1 MTLTA
6 ENCDAPVKTSNDKA
20 QVCSTLEPAATEP
33 TPNEKPKTPTAALS
47 VKQATMAGR
56 NVASFHQGRLG
67 ADSFTFARLRAQ
79 PRYRHAVRI
88 LLVTWEFPPET
99 VGGVG
104 AHVDGLSK
112 SLAKDGH
119 EVCIFTLA
127 AHGVASDQIVA
138 GVRIIRANVDL
149 PWLPDDD
156 AVSFVAS
163 GNHHLTAL
171 FAHLGSWRP
180 DVVHAHDWRSA
191 WAGQSLATMCAVP
204 LVTTFHSTES
214 GRHGGN
220 VPEGNS
226 ASIHSVESWIAN
238 TSQRVICCSRFMQR
252 EVIDGFELIPDQ
264 VQLIPNGVDVDVW
277 SPSGE
282 QDRSM
287 LVLAWGRVQY
297 EKGFQVLAQAIG
309 RLRGRVPGIH
319 CIIAGRGPYLPELQS
334 QVDIEGVSDLVQLAG
349 YVADDELRTLLH
361 QAGCV
366 VIPSLYEPF
375 GIVALESLAANA
387 PTIVA
392 RTGGLAEI
400 MEGTETSLMFEPG
413 NAKELATR
421 IERVLMN
428 PSVSNKMQQ
437 QGSEVLHSRFSWDA
451 IARST
456 IGAYDIARTG
466 L

>member
-1 MTLTA
+1 M
-6 ENCDAPVKTSNDKA
+6 
-20 QVCSTLEPAATEP
+20 
-33 TPNEKPKTPTAALS
+33 
-47 VKQATMAGR
+47 
-56 NVASFHQGRLG
+56 
-67 ADSFTFARLRAQ
+67 
-79 PRYRHAVRI
+79 RI

-119 EVCIFTLA
+119 DVCIVTVA
-127 AHGVASDQIVA
+127 APGIVEDQVVA
-138 GVRIIRANVDL
+138 GVRIIRADVDL
-149 PWLPDDD
+149 PWFPEDD
-156 AVSFVAS
+156 AVGFVSS
-163 GNHHLTAL
+163 GNHHITAL
-171 FAHLGSWRP
+171 LAQLDDWHP

-191 WAGQSLATMCAVP
+191 WAGLTLATLCAAP

-220 VPEGNS
+220 VPEGDP

-238 TSQRVICCSRFMQR
+238 VSQRVICCSRFMQR
-252 EVIDGFELIPDQ
+252 EVIDGFELMPDQ
-264 VQLIPNGVDVDVW
+264 VHLIPNGVDVDEWAPNGV
-277 SPSGE
+277 
-282 QDRSM
+282 QQRNM

-309 RLRGRVPGIH
+309 RLRGRVPGIR
-319 CIIAGRGPYLPELQS
+319 CVIAGRGPYLPELQS
-334 QVDIEGVSDLVQLAG
+334 QVDIEGVSDLVHLAG
-349 YVADDELRTLLH
+349 YVTDEELRLLLH
-361 QAGCV
+361 EAGCV

-400 MEGTETSLMFEPG
+400 MEGTEASLMFEPG

-428 PSVSNKMQQ
+428 PHVSQNMQA
-437 QGSEVLHSRFSWDA
+437 QGAEILHARFSWDA

-456 IGAYDIARTG
+456 VSAYETARAE

>member
-1 MTLTA
+1 M
-6 ENCDAPVKTSNDKA
+6 
-20 QVCSTLEPAATEP
+20 
-33 TPNEKPKTPTAALS
+33 
-47 VKQATMAGR
+47 
-56 NVASFHQGRLG
+56 
-67 ADSFTFARLRAQ
+67 
-79 PRYRHAVRI
+79 RI

-127 AHGVASDQIVA
+127 APGIVEDQILA
-138 GVRIIRANVDL
+138 GVRIIRADIDL
-149 PWLPDDD
+149 PWLPEND
-156 AVSFVAS
+156 AVGFVSS
-163 GNHHLTAL
+163 GNHHITAL
-171 FAHLGSWRP
+171 LAQLDDWRP

-191 WAGQSLATMCAVP
+191 WAGHTLANLCAVP
-204 LVTTFHSTES
+204 LVTTFHSTAR

-220 VPEGNS
+220 VPDGDP

-238 TSQRVICCSRFMQR
+238 VSQRVICCSRFMQR
-252 EVIDGFELIPDQ
+252 EVIDGFELMPDH

-277 SPSGE
+277 APIGD
-282 QDRSM
+282 QYRSR

-309 RLRGRVPGIH
+309 RLRGRVPGIR
-319 CIIAGRGPYLPELQS
+319 CVIAGRGPYLPELQS
-334 QVDIEGVSDLVQLAG
+334 QVDIEGVSDLVHLAG
-349 YVADDELRTLLH
+349 YVTDEELRSLLH
-361 QAGCV
+361 EAGCV

-400 MEGTETSLMFEPG
+400 MEGTEASLMFDPG

-428 PSVSNKMQQ
+428 PHVSQNMQA
-437 QGSEVLHSRFSWDA
+437 QGAEILHARFSWDA

-456 IGAYDIARTG
+456 VSAYETARAE

>member
-1 MTLTA
+1 M
-6 ENCDAPVKTSNDKA
+6 
-20 QVCSTLEPAATEP
+20 
-33 TPNEKPKTPTAALS
+33 
-47 VKQATMAGR
+47 
-56 NVASFHQGRLG
+56 
-67 ADSFTFARLRAQ
+67 
-79 PRYRHAVRI
+79 RI

-127 AHGVASDQIVA
+127 APGIVEDQILA
-138 GVRIIRANVDL
+138 GVRIIRADIDL
-149 PWLPDDD
+149 PWLPEND
-156 AVSFVAS
+156 AVGFVSS
-163 GNHHLTAL
+163 GNHHITAL
-171 FAHLGSWRP
+171 LAQLDDWRP

-191 WAGQSLATMCAVP
+191 WAGHTLANLCAVP
-204 LVTTFHSTES
+204 LVTTFHSTAR

-220 VPEGNS
+220 VPDGDP

-238 TSQRVICCSRFMQR
+238 VSQRVICCSRFMQR
-252 EVIDGFELIPDQ
+252 EVIDGFELMPDH

-277 SPSGE
+277 APIGD
-282 QDRSM
+282 QYRSR

-309 RLRGRVPGIH
+309 RLRGRVPGIR
-319 CIIAGRGPYLPELQS
+319 CVIAGRGPYLPELQS
-334 QVDIEGVSDLVQLAG
+334 QVDIEGVSDLVHLAG
-349 YVADDELRTLLH
+349 YVTDEELRSLLH
-361 QAGCV
+361 EAGCV

-400 MEGTETSLMFEPG
+400 MEDTEASLMFDPG

-428 PSVSNKMQQ
+428 SHVSQNMQA
-437 QGSEVLHSRFSWDA
+437 QGAEILHARFSWDA

-456 IGAYDIARTG
+456 VSAYETARAE

>member
-1 MTLTA
+1 M
-6 ENCDAPVKTSNDKA
+6 
-20 QVCSTLEPAATEP
+20 
-33 TPNEKPKTPTAALS
+33 
-47 VKQATMAGR
+47 
-56 NVASFHQGRLG
+56 
-67 ADSFTFARLRAQ
+67 
-79 PRYRHAVRI
+79 RI

-119 EVCIFTLA
+119 DVCIFTLA
-127 AHGVASDQIVA
+127 APGIVEDQVVA
-138 GVRIIRANVDL
+138 GVRIIRADVDL
-149 PWLPDDD
+149 PWFPEND
-156 AVSFVAS
+156 AVGFVSS
-163 GNHHLTAL
+163 GNHHITAL
-171 FAHLGSWRP
+171 LAQLDDWHP

-191 WAGQSLATMCAVP
+191 WAGLTLATLCAAP

-220 VPEGNS
+220 VPEGDP

-238 TSQRVICCSRFMQR
+238 VSQRVICCSRFMQR
-252 EVIDGFELIPDQ
+252 EVIDGFELMPDQ
-264 VQLIPNGVDVDVW
+264 VHLIPNGVDVDEWAPNGV
-277 SPSGE
+277 
-282 QDRSM
+282 QQRNM

-309 RLRGRVPGIH
+309 RLRGRVPGIR
-319 CIIAGRGPYLPELQS
+319 CVIAGRGPYLPELQS
-334 QVDIEGVSDLVQLAG
+334 QVDIEGVSDLVHLAG
-349 YVADDELRTLLH
+349 YVTDEELRLLLH
-361 QAGCV
+361 EAGCV

-400 MEGTETSLMFEPG
+400 MEGTEASLMFEPG

-428 PSVSNKMQQ
+428 PHVSQNIQA
-437 QGSEVLHSRFSWDA
+437 QGAEILHARFSWDA

-456 IGAYDIARTG
+456 VSAYGTARAE

>member
-1 MTLTA
+1 M
-6 ENCDAPVKTSNDKA
+6 
-20 QVCSTLEPAATEP
+20 
-33 TPNEKPKTPTAALS
+33 
-47 VKQATMAGR
+47 
-56 NVASFHQGRLG
+56 
-67 ADSFTFARLRAQ
+67 
-79 PRYRHAVRI
+79 RI
-88 LLVTWEFPPET
+88 LLVTWEFPPAT

-119 EVCIFTLA
+119 DVCIFTLA
-127 AHGVASDQIVA
+127 APGIVEDQVVA
-138 GVRIIRANVDL
+138 GVRIIRADVDL
-149 PWLPDDD
+149 PWLPEDD
-156 AVSFVAS
+156 AVGFVAS
-163 GNHHLTAL
+163 GNHHLIAL
-171 FAHLGSWRP
+171 LAQLSDWRP
-180 DVVHAHDWRSA
+180 DVVHAHDWRAA
-191 WAGQSLATMCAVP
+191 WAGHTLATLCAVP
-204 LVTTFHSTES
+204 LVTTFHSTAR

-220 VPEGNS
+220 VPDGDP

-238 TSQRVICCSRFMQR
+238 VSQRVICCSRFMQR
-252 EVIDGFELIPDQ
+252 EVIDGFELFPDQ
-264 VQLIPNGVDVDVW
+264 VQLIPNGVDVDIW
-277 SPSGE
+277 APIGE
-282 QDRSM
+282 QHRSR

-309 RLRGRVPGIH
+309 RLRGRVPGIR
-319 CIIAGRGPYLPELQS
+319 CVIAGRGPYLPELQS
-334 QVDIEGVSDLVQLAG
+334 QVDIEGVSDLVHLAG
-349 YVADDELRTLLH
+349 YVTDEELRSLLH
-361 QAGCV
+361 EAGCV

-400 MEGTETSLMFEPG
+400 MEGTEASLMFDPG

-428 PSVSNKMQQ
+428 PHVSQNMQS
-437 QGSEVLHSRFSWDA
+437 QGAEILHARFSWDA

-456 IGAYDIARTG
+456 VSAYETARTG

>member
-1 MTLTA
+1 M
-6 ENCDAPVKTSNDKA
+6 
-20 QVCSTLEPAATEP
+20 
-33 TPNEKPKTPTAALS
+33 
-47 VKQATMAGR
+47 
-56 NVASFHQGRLG
+56 
-67 ADSFTFARLRAQ
+67 
-79 PRYRHAVRI
+79 RI

-127 AHGVASDQIVA
+127 APGIVEDQILA
-138 GVRIIRANVDL
+138 GVRIIRADVDL
-149 PWLPDDD
+149 PWLPEND
-156 AVSFVAS
+156 AVGFVSS

-171 FAHLGSWRP
+171 LAQLDDWRP

-191 WAGQSLATMCAVP
+191 WAGHTLATLCAVP
-204 LVTTFHSTES
+204 LVTTFHSTAR

-220 VPEGNS
+220 VPDGDP

-238 TSQRVICCSRFMQR
+238 VSQRVICCSRFMQR
-252 EVIDGFELIPDQ
+252 EVIDGFELMPDH

-277 SPSGE
+277 APIGD
-282 QDRSM
+282 QYRSR

-309 RLRGRVPGIH
+309 RLRGRVPGIR
-319 CIIAGRGPYLPELQS
+319 CVIAGRGPYLPELQS
-334 QVDIEGVSDLVQLAG
+334 QVDIEGVSDLVHLAG
-349 YVADDELRTLLH
+349 YVTDEELRSLLH
-361 QAGCV
+361 EAGCV

-400 MEGTETSLMFEPG
+400 MEDTEASLMFDPG

-428 PSVSNKMQQ
+428 SHVSQNMQA
-437 QGSEVLHSRFSWDA
+437 QGAEILHARFSWDA

-456 IGAYDIARTG
+456 VSAYETARAE

>member
-1 MTLTA
+1 M
-6 ENCDAPVKTSNDKA
+6 
-20 QVCSTLEPAATEP
+20 
-33 TPNEKPKTPTAALS
+33 
-47 VKQATMAGR
+47 
-56 NVASFHQGRLG
+56 
-67 ADSFTFARLRAQ
+67 
-79 PRYRHAVRI
+79 RI

-119 EVCIFTLA
+119 DVCIFTLA
-127 AHGVASDQIVA
+127 APGIVEDQVVA
-138 GVRIIRANVDL
+138 GVRIIRADVDL
-149 PWLPDDD
+149 PWLPEDD
-156 AVSFVAS
+156 AVGFVAS
-163 GNHHLTAL
+163 GNHHLIAL
-171 FAHLGSWRP
+171 LAQLSDWRP
-180 DVVHAHDWRSA
+180 DVVHAHDWRAA
-191 WAGQSLATMCAVP
+191 WAGHTLATLCAVP
-204 LVTTFHSTES
+204 LVTTFHSTAR

-220 VPEGNS
+220 VPDGDP

-238 TSQRVICCSRFMQR
+238 VSQRVICCSRFMQR
-252 EVIDGFELIPDQ
+252 EVIDGFELFPDQ
-264 VQLIPNGVDVDVW
+264 VQLIPNGVDVDIW
-277 SPSGE
+277 APIGE
-282 QDRSM
+282 QHRSR

-309 RLRGRVPGIH
+309 RLRGRVPGIR
-319 CIIAGRGPYLPELQS
+319 CVIAGRGPYLPELQS
-334 QVDIEGVSDLVQLAG
+334 QVDIEGVSDLVHLAG
-349 YVADDELRTLLH
+349 YVTDEELRSLLH
-361 QAGCV
+361 EAGCV

-400 MEGTETSLMFEPG
+400 MEGTEASLMFDPG

-428 PSVSNKMQQ
+428 PHVSQNMQS
-437 QGSEVLHSRFSWDA
+437 QGAEILHARFSWDA

-456 IGAYDIARTG
+456 VSAYETARTE

>member
-1 MTLTA
+1 
-6 ENCDAPVKTSNDKA
+6 
-20 QVCSTLEPAATEP
+20 
-33 TPNEKPKTPTAALS
+33 
-47 VKQATMAGR
+47 
-56 NVASFHQGRLG
+56 
-67 ADSFTFARLRAQ
+67 
-79 PRYRHAVRI
+79 VRI

-127 AHGVASDQIVA
+127 APGIVEDQVVA
-138 GVRIIRANVDL
+138 GVRIIRADVDL
-149 PWLPDDD
+149 PWLPEDD
-156 AVSFVAS
+156 AVGFVSS
-163 GNHHLTAL
+163 GNHHLIAL
-171 FAHLGSWRP
+171 LAQLDDWRP
-180 DVVHAHDWRSA
+180 DVVHSHDWRAA
-191 WAGQSLATMCAVP
+191 WAGHTLATLCAVP
-204 LVTTFHSTES
+204 LVTTFHSTAR

-220 VPEGNS
+220 VPDGDP
-226 ASIHSVESWIAN
+226 ATIHSVESWIAN
-238 TSQRVICCSRFMQR
+238 VSQRVICCSRFMQR
-252 EVIDGFELIPDQ
+252 EVIDGFELFPDQ
-264 VQLIPNGVDVDVW
+264 VQLIPNGVDVDIW
-277 SPSGE
+277 APIGE
-282 QDRSM
+282 QHRSR

-309 RLRGRVPGIH
+309 RLRGRVPGIR
-319 CIIAGRGPYLPELQS
+319 CVIAGRGPYLPELQS
-334 QVDIEGVSDLVQLAG
+334 QVDIEGVSDLVHLAG
-349 YVADDELRTLLH
+349 YVTDEELRSLLH
-361 QAGCV
+361 EAGCV

-400 MEGTETSLMFEPG
+400 MEDTEASLMFDPG

-428 PSVSNKMQQ
+428 PHVSQNMQS
-437 QGSEVLHSRFSWDA
+437 QGAEILHSRFSWDA

-456 IGAYDIARTG
+456 VSAYETARADM
-466 L
+466 

>member
-1 MTLTA
+1 
-6 ENCDAPVKTSNDKA
+6 
-20 QVCSTLEPAATEP
+20 
-33 TPNEKPKTPTAALS
+33 
-47 VKQATMAGR
+47 
-56 NVASFHQGRLG
+56 
-67 ADSFTFARLRAQ
+67 
-79 PRYRHAVRI
+79 VRI

-104 AHVDGLSK
+104 AHVDGLSQ

-127 AHGVASDQIVA
+127 APGIVEDQVVA
-138 GVRIIRANVDL
+138 GVRIIRADVDL
-149 PWLPDDD
+149 PWLPEDD
-156 AVSFVAS
+156 AVGFVSS
-163 GNHHLTAL
+163 GNHHITAL
-171 FAHLGSWRP
+171 LAQLDDWRP

-191 WAGQSLATMCAVP
+191 WAGHTLATLCAVP
-204 LVTTFHSTES
+204 LVTTFHSTAR

-220 VPEGNS
+220 VPDGDP

-238 TSQRVICCSRFMQR
+238 VSQRVICCSRFMQR
-252 EVIDGFELIPDQ
+252 EVIDGFELMPDH

-277 SPSGE
+277 APIGD
-282 QDRSM
+282 QYRSR

-309 RLRGRVPGIH
+309 RLRGRVPGIR
-319 CIIAGRGPYLPELQS
+319 CVIAGRGPYLPELQS
-334 QVDIEGVSDLVQLAG
+334 QVDIEGVSDLVHLAG
-349 YVADDELRTLLH
+349 YVTDEELRSLLH
-361 QAGCV
+361 EAGCV

-400 MEGTETSLMFEPG
+400 MEDTDASLMFEPG

-428 PSVSNKMQQ
+428 SHISQNMQA
-437 QGSEVLHSRFSWDA
+437 QGAEILRARFSWDA

-456 IGAYDIARTG
+456 VSAYEIARADM
-466 L
+466 

>member
-1 MTLTA
+1 
-6 ENCDAPVKTSNDKA
+6 
-20 QVCSTLEPAATEP
+20 
-33 TPNEKPKTPTAALS
+33 
-47 VKQATMAGR
+47 
-56 NVASFHQGRLG
+56 
-67 ADSFTFARLRAQ
+67 
-79 PRYRHAVRI
+79 VRI

-127 AHGVASDQIVA
+127 APGIVEDQILA
-138 GVRIIRANVDL
+138 GVRIIRADIDL
-149 PWLPDDD
+149 PWLPEND
-156 AVSFVAS
+156 AVGFVSS
-163 GNHHLTAL
+163 GNHHITAL
-171 FAHLGSWRP
+171 LAQLDDWRP

-191 WAGQSLATMCAVP
+191 WAGHTLANLCAVP
-204 LVTTFHSTES
+204 LVTTFHSTAR

-220 VPEGNS
+220 VPDGDP

-238 TSQRVICCSRFMQR
+238 VSQRVICCSRFMQR
-252 EVIDGFELIPDQ
+252 EVIDGFELMPDH

-277 SPSGE
+277 APIGD
-282 QDRSM
+282 QYRSR

-309 RLRGRVPGIH
+309 RLRGRVPGIR
-319 CIIAGRGPYLPELQS
+319 CVIAGRGPYLPELQS
-334 QVDIEGVSDLVQLAG
+334 QVDIEGVSDLVHLAG
-349 YVADDELRTLLH
+349 YVTDEELRSLLH
-361 QAGCV
+361 EAGCV

-400 MEGTETSLMFEPG
+400 MEDTEASLMFDPG

-428 PSVSNKMQQ
+428 SHVSQNMQA
-437 QGSEVLHSRFSWDA
+437 QGAEILHARFSWDA

-456 IGAYDIARTG
+456 VSAYETARAE

>member
-1 MTLTA
+1 M
-6 ENCDAPVKTSNDKA
+6 
-20 QVCSTLEPAATEP
+20 
-33 TPNEKPKTPTAALS
+33 
-47 VKQATMAGR
+47 
-56 NVASFHQGRLG
+56 
-67 ADSFTFARLRAQ
+67 
-79 PRYRHAVRI
+79 RI

-127 AHGVASDQIVA
+127 APGIVEDQILA
-138 GVRIIRANVDL
+138 GVRIIRADIDL
-149 PWLPDDD
+149 PWLPEND
-156 AVSFVAS
+156 AVGFVSS
-163 GNHHLTAL
+163 GNHHITAL
-171 FAHLGSWRP
+171 LAQLDDWRP

-191 WAGQSLATMCAVP
+191 WAGHTLATLCAVP
-204 LVTTFHSTES
+204 LVTTFHSTAR

-220 VPEGNS
+220 VPDGDP

-238 TSQRVICCSRFMQR
+238 VSQRVICCSRFMQR
-252 EVIDGFELIPDQ
+252 EVIDGFELMPDH

-277 SPSGE
+277 APIGD
-282 QDRSM
+282 QYRSR

-309 RLRGRVPGIH
+309 RLRGRVPGIR
-319 CIIAGRGPYLPELQS
+319 CVIAGRGPYLPELQS
-334 QVDIEGVSDLVQLAG
+334 QVDIEGVSDLVHLAG
-349 YVADDELRTLLH
+349 YVTDEELRSLLH
-361 QAGCV
+361 EAGCV

-400 MEGTETSLMFEPG
+400 MEGTEASLMFDPG

-428 PSVSNKMQQ
+428 SHVSQNMQA
-437 QGSEVLHSRFSWDA
+437 QGAEILHARFSWDA

-456 IGAYDIARTG
+456 VSAYETARAE

>member
-1 MTLTA
+1 
-6 ENCDAPVKTSNDKA
+6 
-20 QVCSTLEPAATEP
+20 
-33 TPNEKPKTPTAALS
+33 
-47 VKQATMAGR
+47 
-56 NVASFHQGRLG
+56 
-67 ADSFTFARLRAQ
+67 
-79 PRYRHAVRI
+79 VRI

-104 AHVDGLSK
+104 AHVDGLSQ

-127 AHGVASDQIVA
+127 APGIVEDQVVA
-138 GVRIIRANVDL
+138 GVRIIRADVDL
-149 PWLPDDD
+149 PWLPEDD
-156 AVSFVAS
+156 AVGFVSS
-163 GNHHLTAL
+163 GNHHITAL
-171 FAHLGSWRP
+171 LAQLDDWRP

-191 WAGQSLATMCAVP
+191 WAGHTLATLCAVP
-204 LVTTFHSTES
+204 LVTTFHSTAR

-220 VPEGNS
+220 VPDGDP

-238 TSQRVICCSRFMQR
+238 VSQRVICCSRFMQR
-252 EVIDGFELIPDQ
+252 EVIDGFELMPDH

-277 SPSGE
+277 APIGD
-282 QDRSM
+282 QYRSR

-309 RLRGRVPGIH
+309 RLRGRVPGIR
-319 CIIAGRGPYLPELQS
+319 CVIAGRGPYLPELQS
-334 QVDIEGVSDLVQLAG
+334 QVDIEGVSDLVHLAG
-349 YVADDELRTLLH
+349 YVTDEELRSLLH
-361 QAGCV
+361 EAGCV

-400 MEGTETSLMFEPG
+400 MEGTEASLMFDPG

-428 PSVSNKMQQ
+428 PHVSQNMQA
-437 QGSEVLHSRFSWDA
+437 QGAEILRARFSWDA

-456 IGAYDIARTG
+456 VSAYETARAG